1 MIKFFRHI
9 RKSLLMEHKSAKY
22 LKYAI
27 GEIVLVVIG
36 ILIALSINNWN
47 NDTIKRSESNQ
58 FNKRLLAEVN
68 ENFDLTIKNIK
79 KIKELINSS
88 KAILEL
94 FNKQPT
100 DSNLKALDS
109 LLYITIEGVKI
120 KFRTGTLI
128 EGLSTGKVA
137 LIEADVLKSKLYG
150 LPSNLDFVGE
160 YDKTYAI
167 FLSETLLTF
176 LYKNF
181 NYRKM
186 DNLYAGLK
194 VGTSKFKSQR
204 NKGLLENEEFENIM
218 DNHFYQSNSQLNF
231 HINLKN
237 EFKVIKG
244 LIEAELQ
251 IKK

>member
-1 MIKFFRHI
+1 M
-9 RKSLLMEHKSAKY
+9 
-22 LKYAI
+22 
-27 GEIVLVVIG
+27 
-36 ILIALSINNWN
+36 
-47 NDTIKRSESNQ
+47 
-58 FNKRLLAEVN
+58 
-68 ENFDLTIKNIK
+68 
-79 KIKELINSS
+79 
-88 KAILEL
+88 
-94 FNKQPT
+94 
-100 DSNLKALDS
+100 
-109 LLYITIEGVKI
+109 
-120 KFRTGTLI
+120 
-128 EGLSTGKVA
+128 
-137 LIEADVLKSKLYG
+137 LKSKLYG